1 MVLANAFLLF
11 LLCSIQAC
19 HPKLMTRTSYFP
31 KHIEPAVGPEKKG
44 NVWVFL
50 MAGQSNM
57 AGRGLVEPPDTMPLQ
72 RLLSIDQNGRL
83 ILAKEPLHFYEPSLA
98 GLDCGYAFGKTLLQ
112 NIPDSVSV
120 LLIPTAV
127 GGSSISQWLGDS
139 IYRQVKLFSN
149 FKEKVDIAK
158 QYGTIKAVL
167 WHQGESDA
175 NAHDIP
181 LYKERLAELVKRF
194 RSVTGNNQL
203 PVLLGEL
210 GPFSTDKEN
219 WASLNKAIHA
229 YTAEDKNTTVIAT
242 GDLKDKGDKIHFN
255 SKGQRKLGERF
266 ANAFLMINES
276 RHQNRAHE

>member
-1 MVLANAFLLF
+1 VNR
-11 LLCSIQAC
+11 
-19 HPKLMTRTSYFP
+19 TRYFP
-31 KHIEPAVGPEKKG
+31 KHSKPAVTPAKKE

-57 AGRGLVEPPDTMPLQ
+57 AGRGLVEPTDTVPLQ
-72 RLLSIDQNGRL
+72 RLLSIDQSGGL
-83 ILAKEPLHFYEPSLA
+83 VLAKEPLHFYEPSLA
-98 GLDCGYAFGKTLLQ
+98 GLDCGYAFGKTVLQ

-149 FKEKVDIAK
+149 FKEKIAIAK
-158 QYGTIKAVL
+158 QYGTVKAVL

-175 NAHDIP
+175 NPGDIP
-181 LYKERLAELVKRF
+181 LYKARLAELVKRF
-194 RSVTGNNQL
+194 RSATNNDQM

-210 GPFSTDKEN
+210 GQFSTDKQN
-219 WASLNKAIHA
+219 WGLLNEAIHA
-229 YTAEDKNTTVIAT
+229 YAAEDKNTTVIAT

-255 SKGQRKLGERF
+255 SNGQRKLGERF
-266 ANAFLMINES
+266 ANAFLLIHQTMHPNRDNE
-276 RHQNRAHE
+276 